1 MAHII
6 FNNKSASQYLSEL
19 LHINIPSETGTV
31 FKNESQADLS
41 GSNNLGNGQYTYNSI
56 DLKKRDNVYH
66 KDITIYGYTSS
77 STAKLHFALSEDNSN
92 YYLMSDYATL
102 TTKGSEYHFVHSLK
116 DCPLRY
122 IKIYNS
128 DSSNTGITKLYYII
142 STRS

>member
-1 MAHII
+1 MTHLIY
-6 FNNKSASQYLSEL
+6 NNKSLSQYLSEL

-31 FKNESQADLS
+31 FTNESQNDLS
-41 GSNNLGNGQYTYNSI
+41 GSNNLGNGQFTSNNI
-56 DLKKRDNVYH
+56 DLKKMNNVLY

-77 STAKLHFALSEDNSN
+77 STAKLHFALSDNDSN

-122 IKIYNS
+122 VKIYNS
-128 DSSNTGITKLYYII
+128 DSSNTGNTKLYYII

>member
-1 MAHII
+1 MTHLI
-6 FNNKSASQYLSEL
+6 FNNKSASQYLSEFL
-19 LHINIPSETGTV
+19 NINITSETGTV
-31 FKNESQADLS
+31 LKNESQVDLS
-41 GSNNLGNGQYTYNSI
+41 GSNNLGNGQYTYNNI
-56 DLKKRDNVYH
+56 DLKKKDNVYY

-77 STAKLHFALSEDNSN
+77 STAKLHFALSDDNSN

-122 IKIYNS
+122 VKIYNS
-128 DSSNTGITKLYYII
+128 DSSNTGNTKLYYIT